1 MDDGLAQ
8 TLAARTLGCQS
19 GTAFWPDQVRKLSSA
34 AVNRRVRSGEQ

>member
-19 GTAFWPDQVRKLSSA
+19 GTAFWPDQVHRLSSA
-34 AVNRRVRSGEQ
+34 AVKRRVPCGEQ